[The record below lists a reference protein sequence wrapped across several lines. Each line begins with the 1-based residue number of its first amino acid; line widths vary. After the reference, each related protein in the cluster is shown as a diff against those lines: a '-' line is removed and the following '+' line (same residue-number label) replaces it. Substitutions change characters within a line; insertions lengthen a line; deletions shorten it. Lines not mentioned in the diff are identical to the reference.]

1 MEDAG
6 DERSC
11 QRMKRKGMRHCINTV
26 IVVHFCDT
34 WPVFSKINKIKIEY
48 KENLVEVH
56 ATSL

>member
-11 QRMKRKGMRHCINTV
+11 QWMKRKGMRHCIKSV

-34 WPVFSKINKIKIEY
+34 WHVIGKINKIKIEY
-48 KENLVEVH
+48 TENLVEVH